1 VYHISK
7 KEKKVPIRGSLSLS
21 LFSLKKKSEFVAKEK
36 RKEKVWQAG

>member
-7 KEKKVPIRGSLSLS
+7 KEKKVPIRGSLS